1 MTKRTISILLAI
13 VIAVMSLT
21 FPGVAQ
27 TPSEENEVVIS
38 TTAGQNGMYTYDP
51 ETNTET
57 YIPNDSDRSFTS
69 TTQETHISPPPMFF
83 QQDTPRA
90 IDTLVALPNF
100 SSLSGYK
107 LSTCLLGARFTSD
120 DASVQTGTG
129 WLLNNK
135 YVVTAGHVIYDS
147 VYSNNGRNGFAQHV
161 AVYVGATNGQ
171 WKQFRL
177 GKKLTIGGDF
187 KNNDQGDDY
196 FNFGMWDDWGVIEL
210 ETPVTVNVSKL
221 TPVETNS
228 CSSIRNLTL
237 TTQGYPKTKQTPG
250 SNFTKFVMY
259 TGTGTVYQDLA
270 DPRVLPVVGS
280 SNIKLDI
287 GQSGSP
293 LYNGSSVY
301 AIAIS
306 EIRDY
311 TSCFILINSWLK
323 AKFDTDFSY

>member
-27 TPSEENEVVIS
+27 GPSEENEVVIS

-57 YIPNDSDRSFTS
+57 YIPNDSDRSLTS

-90 IDTLVALPNF
+90 TDTLVALPNF

-120 DASVQTGTG
+120 DRSVKPATG
-129 WLLNNK
+129 WLLNDK
-135 YVVTAGHVIYDS
+135 YVVTAGHVLYDS
-147 VYSNNGRNGFAQHV
+147 TYSNNGRNGFAQHV

-177 GKKLTIGGDF
+177 GKKLTVGGDY
-187 KNNDQGDDY
+187 KNNDQGKDY
-196 FNFGMWDDWGVIEL
+196 ESFGMWDDWGVIEL

-228 CSSIRNLTL
+228 CSSIENLPL
-237 TTQGYPKTKQTPG
+237 TTQGYPGDKQTPG
-250 SNFTKFVMY
+250 INFTKYVMY
-259 TGTGTVYQDLA
+259 TGTGKVHQDLA
-270 DPRVLPVVGS
+270 DPRILPVVGS
-280 SNIKLDI
+280 SNIKLYH

-293 LYNGSSVY
+293 LYSGSSVY
-301 AIAIS
+301 AIGIS
-306 EIRDY
+306 QIED